1 MKTRSKIAAGL
12 GLLAS
17 AAALVGTM
25 AAPTVSMA
33 QSSGYYDSRGGY
45 YYDPC
50 RRDTT
55 TRGTTGGLAGAGLG
69 ALIGG
74 GLASSGVKAEGAV
87 LGGLLGAVA
96 GSAIGRNGAA
106 CTPGQRATYAPP
118 PPPPPP
124 EVGYYDNRDYYDR
137 YQDRYSARYDD
148 HDRFDDRAR
157 PVAEA
162 RGDAGGCSLAESP
175 IHLPDGRI
183 QKRFVRVC
191 QDANGDYQVV
201 D

>member
-1 MKTRSKIAAGL
+1 MKFRSKITAGF
-12 GLLAS
+12 GLVAS
-17 AAALVGTM
+17 VAALAGASV
-25 AAPTVSMA
+25 APTVAAA
-33 QSSGYYDSRGGY
+33 QPGYYDSRGGY

-55 TRGTTGGLAGAGLG
+55 NRGTAGGLVGAGLG
-69 ALIGG
+69 ALIG
-74 GLASSGVKAEGAV
+74 SGVAAKGVRTEGAV
-87 LGGLLGAVA
+87 LGGLVGAFA
-96 GSAIGRNGAA
+96 GSAVGRNGAA
-106 CTPGQRATYAPP
+106 CEQGQRTGYTPP
-118 PPPPPP
+118 PAPP

-137 YQDRYSARYDD
+137 YQDRHSARYDD
-148 HDRFDDRAR
+148 RDRYDDRAL

-162 RGDAGGCSLAESP
+162 APGTGTCTLAESP

-191 QDANGDYQVV
+191 QDARGDYQVV

>member
-1 MKTRSKIAAGL
+1 MKFRSKIAAGF
-12 GLLAS
+12 GLVAS
-17 AAALVGTM
+17 VAALAGAS
-25 AAPTVSMA
+25 AAPTVAAA
-33 QSSGYYDSRGGY
+33 QPGYYDSRGGY

-55 TRGTTGGLAGAGLG
+55 NRGTAGGLVGAGLG
-69 ALIGG
+69 ALIG
-74 GLASSGVKAEGAV
+74 SGVAAKGVRTEGAV
-87 LGGLLGAVA
+87 LGGLVGAFA
-96 GSAIGRNGAA
+96 GSAVGRNGAA
-106 CTPGQRATYAPP
+106 CEPGQRAAYT

-148 HDRFDDRAR
+148 RERFEDRAR

-162 RGDAGGCSLAESP
+162 RGDAAGCTLAESP

-191 QDANGDYQVV
+191 QDARGDYQVV